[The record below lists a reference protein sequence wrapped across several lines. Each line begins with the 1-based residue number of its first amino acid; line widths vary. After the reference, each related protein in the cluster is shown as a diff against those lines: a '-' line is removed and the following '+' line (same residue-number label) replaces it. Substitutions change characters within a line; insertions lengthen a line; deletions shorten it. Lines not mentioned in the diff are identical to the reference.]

1 MSTQPT
7 LYDTTGTDASTQ
19 QAMAQ
24 MIAGNMGANQPFK
37 VTGPFAQTVLGMAQG
52 QNALDFEATP
62 PSNTAAA
69 TPTGAAANTAT
80 GNGFWDNVLNAM
92 SAGGG
97 GSSFF
102 GAGPASQAAAA
113 GSGGTGA
120 AAAAGGAN
128 PQTLQQYRDAGAAAQ
143 AASTPVTNW
152 IQAHAANWGLIF
164 LGVVLGVG
172 ALLISQKDTVINVSK
187 KVGEI
192 GALAA

>member
-24 MIAGNMGANQPFK
+24 MIAGNMAANQPFK

-52 QNALDFEATP
+52 QNALDFGATP
-62 PSNTAAA
+62 SPNTAAA
-69 TPTGAAANTAT
+69 TPTGAAANTNT
-80 GNGFWDNVLNAM
+80 GNSWWDNVLNAM

-113 GSGGTGA
+113 GSGGIGA

-128 PQTLQQYRDAGAAAQ
+128 PQTLQQYQQAGQAGAAA
-143 AASTPVTNW
+143 AAPVQTW
-152 IQAHAANWGLIF
+152 IQAHAGNWGLVI

-172 ALLISQKDTVINVSK
+172 ALLISQKDTIINVSK

-192 GALAA
+192 GTLAA